1 MADSVVSLVT
11 PLILTYNEE
20 PNIKRTLE
28 SLLWAERVVVLD
40 SGSTDGTKSI
50 ARLFPNVSWYVRP
63 FDYHCAQRKH
73 GIHYTDIATDFVLA
87 LDADLSAK
95 ATFAEETGKYFTYG

>member
-28 SLLWAERVVVLD
+28 SLLWAERVVVVD

-50 ARLFPNVSWYVRP
+50 ARLFAHVSWYVRP
-63 FDYHCAQRKH
+63 FDYHCAQWKR
-73 GIHYTDIATDFVLA
+73 GIPNTEIATEFVLA
-87 LDADLSAK
+87 LDAGMSVRPRCV
-95 ATFAEETGKYFTYG
+95 EGRGQ

>member
-28 SLLWAERVVVLD
+28 SLLWAERVVVLA
-40 SGSTDGTKSI
+40 G
-50 ARLFPNVSWYVRP
+50 LVLVS
-63 FDYHCAQRKH
+63 
-73 GIHYTDIATDFVLA
+73 
-87 LDADLSAK
+87 
-95 ATFAEETGKYFTYG
+95 